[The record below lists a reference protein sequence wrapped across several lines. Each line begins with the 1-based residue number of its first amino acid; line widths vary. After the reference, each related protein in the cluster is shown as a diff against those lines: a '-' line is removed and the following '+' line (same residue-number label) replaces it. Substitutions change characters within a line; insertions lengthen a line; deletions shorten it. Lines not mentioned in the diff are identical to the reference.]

1 RKKGLK
7 PDSLKKLFSVYPKY
21 KNHNKKG
28 CDFQRNTNFSY
39 SSQPLLKAML
49 IHDRV
54 GYILMGKNQQ
64 EHREFALLISYCFL
78 MNTLQGLRIRK

>member
-1 RKKGLK
+1 MVSRMLYF
-7 PDSLKKLFSVYPKY
+7 L
-21 KNHNKKG
+21 
-28 CDFQRNTNFSY
+28 
-39 SSQPLLKAML
+39 LLKAML

>member
-1 RKKGLK
+1 KKGLK

-39 SSQPLLKAML
+39 SSQPLFYVFPAKLQKADLQVTLSSPSIVL
-49 IHDRV
+49 I
-54 GYILMGKNQQ
+54 
-64 EHREFALLISYCFL
+64 A
-78 MNTLQGLRIRK
+78 

>member
-39 SSQPLLKAML
+39 SSQPP
-49 IHDRV
+49 
-54 GYILMGKNQQ
+54 ILFQFEQ
-64 EHREFALLISYCFL
+64 ERNAACNYR
-78 MNTLQGLRIRK
+78 LR

>member
-1 RKKGLK
+1 MVSRMLYF
-7 PDSLKKLFSVYPKY
+7 L
-21 KNHNKKG
+21 
-28 CDFQRNTNFSY
+28 
-39 SSQPLLKAML
+39 LLKAML

-54 GYILMGKNQQ
+54 GYILTGKNQQ